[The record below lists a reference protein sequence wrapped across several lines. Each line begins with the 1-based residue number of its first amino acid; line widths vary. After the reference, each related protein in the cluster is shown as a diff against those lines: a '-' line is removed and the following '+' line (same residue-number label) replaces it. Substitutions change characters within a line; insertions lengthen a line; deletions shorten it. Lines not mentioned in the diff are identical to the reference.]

1 MKARELWEWDT
12 DIWQPAWGGGP
23 SVHTLVRSC
32 PHLPHP
38 KSCPTP
44 GLGYWAG
51 WALDP
56 AVAPFSWGVL
66 DMRKKVVLMAWW
78 QLSMS
83 VGTSA
88 TVRPL
93 VGMASSTSTLMVA
106 VGGGGHQQPGGLG
119 APPVLLPWP
128 QRCSLSSQLNPLP
141 SPSATDQA
149 SPRSPKRPARLAF
162 SLDTP
167 ASGDWL
173 LAENNLHN
181 HHSSYVHTQ

>member
-12 DIWQPAWGGGP
+12 DIWQPGWGGGP

-51 WALDP
+51 WAPDP

-88 TVRPL
+88 TVRPR
-93 VGMASSTSTLMVA
+93 VGMASNTSTLMVA
-106 VGGGGHQQPGGLG
+106 VGGVGINSLGGLG
-119 APPVLLPWP
+119 PHLYCCPGPNAAAS
-128 QRCSLSSQLNPLP
+128 RP
-141 SPSATDQA
+141 S
-149 SPRSPKRPARLAF
+149 
-162 SLDTP
+162 
-167 ASGDWL
+167 
-173 LAENNLHN
+173 
-181 HHSSYVHTQ
+181 